1 MPSIC
6 TQETDGQNCSSSPT
20 TAHQITYC
28 RRPYSCIEFLQ
39 GNRVDLTQN
48 GTTPQETAPRSP
60 ISDLLV
66 CLKAKQDW
74 GKKDLHIQK
83 RRICQERQ
91 KKDAEDVKLVMA
103 SSDPPQSARTH
114 LSLCLSSSLPVGGQ
128 LGEERERFW
137 EEKEGERGWC
147 GDLVLRAGGN
157 NKKSIVRIS
166 TPVENS
172 CRMEWN
178 GWGLRLRMVVV

>member
-1 MPSIC
+1 MNPKKEKSHRFFKRSARW
-6 TQETDGQNCSSSPT
+6 GASL
-20 TAHQITYC
+20 
-28 RRPYSCIEFLQ
+28 PY
-39 GNRVDLTQN
+39 LTQN

-114 LSLCLSSSLPVGGQ
+114 LSLSLFLSSGRWAIGRRKRAV
-128 LGEERERFW
+128 LG
-137 EEKEGERGWC
+137 GERRGKRKVR
-147 GDLVLRAGGN
+147 GFGFAG
-157 NKKSIVRIS
+157 R
-166 TPVENS
+166 
-172 CRMEWN
+172 W
-178 GWGLRLRMVVV
+178 